1 MGEIPEAKLAST
13 VVLLRDTDD
22 GLETLM
28 LRRNKALIFAGGA
41 WVFPGGSVDPEDFDK
56 AGGDIA
62 LATRVAAARE
72 AMEESG
78 LSPDLDEMVL
88 LSQWTTPVGEP
99 RRFATWIYAA
109 PLAADDEVVIDGG
122 EIHDHRWLTVRDA
135 VAEHEAGELNM
146 LPPTYFTLSALA
158 RHDTVA
164 DMIASERVAS
174 VPELFPKFGADSDQ
188 ILVMFR
194 GDAGY
199 ESGDVTA
206 PGPRHRAVLEDV
218 HWRYY
223 HVDVDPQFPPLI
235 PAAEA

>member
-1 MGEIPEAKLAST
+1 MSDVTEAKLAST
-13 VVLLRDTDD
+13 VVLLRDTER

-41 WVFPGGSVDPEDFDK
+41 WVFPGGSVDPEDIEQ
-56 AGGDIA
+56 AGGDIE
-62 LATRVAAARE
+62 LSTRVAAARE

-88 LSQWTTPVGEP
+88 LSQWTTPVGKP

-109 PLAADDEVVIDGG
+109 PLAADGDVVIDGG
-122 EIHDHRWLTVRDA
+122 EIHDHRWLTVREA

-158 RHDTVA
+158 RHESVA
-164 DMIASERVAS
+164 DMIASERDAP
-174 VPELFPKFGADSDQ
+174 VPDLFPKFGSDGDQ
-188 ILVMFR
+188 VLVMFR

-199 ESGDVTA
+199 DTGDATA
-206 PGPRHRAVLEDV
+206 AGARHRAVLEGV

-223 HVDVDPQFPPLI
+223 YEDVAPEFMRLI
-235 PAAEA
+235 PEEEA